1 MSPPGTTAETYT
13 SGEMSAEA
21 PSQKQQRI
29 DAALRLAVAWNIG
42 WSRSKVLRLVR
53 RYECAVER
61 NGHTL
66 FDFLVNAA
74 KLTED
79 QRRGARIAALND
91 PDNQI
96 LFKDPVGEE
105 AVRNVLRQR
114 GF

>member
-1 MSPPGTTAETYT
+1 MPPPGPTATTQT

-21 PSQKQQRI
+21 TSQTQQRI

-53 RYECAVER
+53 RYEYTVER

-66 FDFLVNAA
+66 FVFLVNAA
-74 KLTED
+74 KLTEE
-79 QRRGARIAALND
+79 QRRDAHIEALND

>member
-1 MSPPGTTAETYT
+1 MSPPGLAATTQT

-21 PSQKQQRI
+21 ASQTQQRI
-29 DAALRLAVAWNIG
+29 DAALRLTMAWSIG

-53 RYECAVER
+53 SYECRVER

-66 FDFLVNAA
+66 FAFLVNAA
-74 KLTED
+74 KLTGER
-79 QRRGARIAALND
+79 QRQARVVALND